1 MRNQIVK
8 GKIGR
13 MYADE
18 KSAYEK
24 MKADGIEDNEAF
36 SLIKQRR
43 EQMLSAFGM
52 ENKITPKEKES
63 LAKMRTDGLSSMDAL
78 SALKE
83 YRSGFENRQ
92 IQIATE
98 QKQAKQKAWDKH
110 YESMPWYK
118 KGAYHTMQGAIGL
131 FEGGIGTAI
140 NTADFLAGGTETGKS
155 WREGLEKWN
164 DDPMMNSTARTV
176 GKVVGEG
183 AVMGAAAVTGGAALT
198 GTKTGV
204 ALGAGK
210 MMTPATTWG
219 GMAVQGAIG
228 GAGYGAWSE
237 IANKGS
243 DATVEGI
250 GQQALIGGA
259 VGGVATPV
267 LGKVVMPALGN
278 AIGGVGKVGNAG
290 MQAFKH
296 TAGTLDDRVAAAVSA
311 VRTSTGRSLS
321 HTGQN
326 IVNSTLSAK
335 DAVIRKFLG
344 NKGDD
349 IANITANS
357 ADDIAKNGGK
367 IGKIQSLKNDMAGLD
382 ERDLQILRNTTTEEY
397 DEWIRTAQK
406 ALDDNYSNTPY
417 HKGAQKA
424 NEAMEILEEN
434 LRANQIKRMEIIEN
448 SGIQK
453 IDLEDV
459 RPKILE
465 DLKKTFNIEGWKYGQ
480 K

>member
-1 MRNQIVK
+1 
-8 GKIGR
+8 

-18 KSAYEK
+18 RKAYER
-24 MKADGIEDNEAF
+24 MKSDGISDSEAF
-36 SLIKQRR
+36 ELIVNRR
-43 EQMLSAFGM
+43 KELTSYFGVD
-52 ENKITPKEKES
+52 EKISPKEKES
-63 LAKMRTDGLSSMDAL
+63 LKKMREEGLSSVEAL
-78 SALKE
+78 QGLSE
-83 YRSGFENRQ
+83 YRGNWSSRSEQ
-92 IQIATE
+92 IKAE
-98 QKQAKQKAWDKH
+98 QKEARQKEWDKR
-110 YESMPWYK
+110 YEAMPWYK

-131 FEGGIGTAI
+131 FEGGMGAAI
-140 NTADFLAGGTETGKS
+140 NSIDFLAGGTETGKS
-155 WREGLEKWN
+155 WREGVEQWN
-164 DDPMMNSTARTV
+164 DNPMMNSNARTV

-183 AVMGAAAVTGGAALT
+183 AVMSAAAVSGGTALA

-219 GMAVQGAIG
+219 GMAVQGAVG

-243 DATVEGI
+243 DATAEGI
-250 GQQALIGGA
+250 GKSAVIGGA

-267 LGKVVMPALGN
+267 LGKVVIPALGN
-278 AIGGVGKVGNAG
+278 AVGGVGKVGNAG
-290 MQAFKH
+290 VQAFKH

-311 VRTSTGRSLS
+311 VRTSTGRSVA

-326 IVNSTLSAK
+326 IVNSTLSTK

-344 NKGDD
+344 NNGDD
-349 IANITANS
+349 IANIAANS

-367 IGKIQSLKNDMAGLD
+367 VGKIQSLKNDMAGLD

-397 DEWIRTAQK
+397 DEWIKTAQK
-406 ALDDNYSNTPY
+406 ALDDNYSHTPY

-424 NEAMEILEEN
+424 NEAMEMLEEN

-448 SGIQK
+448 SGIKK